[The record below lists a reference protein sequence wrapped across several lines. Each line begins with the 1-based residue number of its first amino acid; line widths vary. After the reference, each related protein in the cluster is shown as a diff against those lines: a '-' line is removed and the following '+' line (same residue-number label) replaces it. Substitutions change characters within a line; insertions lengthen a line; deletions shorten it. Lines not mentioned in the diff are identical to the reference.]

1 MVSGLSGEERDISS
15 LCLVKLVMDRAS
27 SRLPSQ
33 SLFLLVCSSM
43 VECCRGGS
51 RCGLCLL
58 TPDRREE
65 PILCPSKSYF
75 PDRSQT
81 KPVTLAREQFDQT
94 VRTSSAPKQTQL
106 PRRLSHTPCRPVQ
119 SKRLSS
125 SLPEEGAREMG
136 QAKVI
141 SKRQSTNQAW

>member
-1 MVSGLSGEERDISS
+1 MVSASS
-15 LCLVKLVMDRAS
+15 LLIGEKGQFFVPVRAGTKL
-27 SRLPSQ
+27 
-33 SLFLLVCSSM
+33 
-43 VECCRGGS
+43 
-51 RCGLCLL
+51 
-58 TPDRREE
+58 
-65 PILCPSKSYF
+65 F

-136 QAKVI
+136 WAKVI
-141 SKRQSTNQAW
+141 